1 MIRNITLLC
10 LALLTACGSAP
21 KKAQTTTSVPQQ
33 TTVKQ
38 LERSTVATVTSHP
51 HATDSY
57 TQGLLISDGK
67 MYESIGEYGHSALRV
82 TDITTGEVEREVK
95 LSKDYFGE
103 GLALRDGKLYQL
115 TWLEEKCFVYDIN
128 TLKLLETITYKGE
141 GWGLESYK
149 DGFLLSDGSS
159 TIKYVDPRS
168 FKTISTIQVH
178 DNRGSVN
185 YINELEMVDSLLYA
199 NIYGSSFVAVI
210 DPESGR
216 VQEYIDCS
224 ELYFQIGNRTSADVL
239 NGIAFDRENRKLYFT
254 GKLWDTLFEVA
265 NFETK

>member
-1 MIRNITLLC
+1 M
-10 LALLTACGSAP
+10 
-21 KKAQTTTSVPQQ
+21 
-33 TTVKQ
+33 
-38 LERSTVATVTSHP
+38 
-51 HATDSY
+51 
-57 TQGLLISDGK
+57 
-67 MYESIGEYGHSALRV
+67 
-82 TDITTGEVEREVK
+82 
-95 LSKDYFGE
+95 
-103 GLALRDGKLYQL
+103 
-115 TWLEEKCFVYDIN
+115 
-128 TLKLLETITYKGE
+128 
-141 GWGLESYK
+141 
-149 DGFLLSDGSS
+149 
-159 TIKYVDPRS
+159 
-168 FKTISTIQVH
+168 
-178 DNRGSVN
+178 N